1 MTEAH
6 DHRFDCVLRGG
17 LVFDGRGAAPRRADV
32 AIRDGVVRAVDANI
46 DGSLAARVEDVSGK
60 WVMPGFVDVHT
71 HYDAEVEVAPAL
83 GESLRHG
90 ITTAIFGS
98 CSLGT
103 AFSSPEDIADMFT
116 RVEGIPYEHV
126 LPLFQRVKSWSDPK
140 GYRAHFDTVALG
152 PNVSAFV
159 GHSDLRA
166 YVMGLGASVTE
177 GRRPTNQELATMKR
191 LLEDGMDAGLIGLSL
206 NTNRWDKLGGTRF
219 RSKPLPATFARWDE
233 IRALSSIVRER
244 RGILQGIPNIS
255 AKYDTLLFLAESAAL
270 QGRPPLKLSM
280 VSLADVRSNR
290 LVYRAISAI
299 TRFTNSVLG
308 GDVRWQGLP
317 MVFDLFVD
325 GLDAPIFE
333 EFSAGTAALHLTEAV
348 ERRRLLG
355 TDKYRGWFRRQ
366 WTSMVVPRVYH
377 RDFGTT
383 RIVSCPDE
391 SLVGRTFRDVARARK
406 QDEVECF
413 LDLCIEHGDKLRW
426 YTTVANDR
434 IAHLRSIMANPDVQP
449 GFSDAGAHLR
459 NMAFYNFGLCLLK
472 LARDAEREG
481 VAFMPVE
488 RAVHRLSGEIA
499 EWLGLDA
506 GTLAVDSRADIVV
519 VDPEHLDETLLQTH
533 EEAIPEFGGYTRMV
547 RRNDAAVPMVMVN
560 GRIAVRDGQLR
571 PEVGRERGFG
581 RFLGANERGK
591 LDAMP

>member
-1 MTEAH
+1 M
-6 DHRFDCVLRGG
+6 VY
-17 LVFDGRGAAPRRADV
+17 DGKGSAPRRADV
-32 AIRDGVVRAVDANI
+32 AIRDGVVRAIEPHI
-46 DGSLAARVEDVSGK
+46 DGSLAASVEDVSNR

-71 HYDAEVEVAPAL
+71 HYDAEVEAAPAL

-90 ITTAIFGS
+90 VTTVLFGS

-103 AFSSPEDIADMFT
+103 ALSSPEDIADMFT

-126 LPLFQRVKSWSDPK
+126 LPLFSRVKQWSDVG
-140 GYRAHFDTVALG
+140 GYRAHFDRVPLG
-152 PNVSAFV
+152 PNVSAFI

-166 YVMGLGASVTE
+166 YVMGLERSVTE
-177 GRRPTNQELATMKR
+177 GERPTSAELATMKR
-191 LLEDGMDAGLIGLSL
+191 LVEDAMDAGLIGLSI

-219 RSKPLPATFARWDE
+219 RSKPLPSTFARWDE
-233 IRALSSIVRER
+233 LRALAGVVRDR
-244 RGILQGIPNIS
+244 RGVLQGIPNIS

-270 QGRPPLKLSM
+270 GGRPPLKLSM
-280 VSLADVRSNR
+280 VSLADIRSNR

-299 TRFTNSVLG
+299 TRLCNSALG

-317 MVFDLFVD
+317 MKFDLFVD

-333 EFSAGTAALHLTEAV
+333 EFSAGTAALHLVEAS

-355 TDKYRGWFRRQ
+355 TEKYRGWFRRQ

-377 RDFGTT
+377 RDFGAT
-383 RIVSCPDE
+383 RIVSCPDQT
-391 SLVGRTFRDVARARK
+391 LVGRTFRDVARERK
-406 QDEVECF
+406 RDEVELF

-434 IAHLRSIMANPDVQP
+434 PEHLRNIMANPDVQP

-472 LARDAEREG
+472 MARDAEREG
-481 VAFMPVE
+481 VAFMPIE
-488 RAVHRLSGEIA
+488 RAVQRLSGEIA

-506 GTLAVDSRADIVV
+506 GTLSVGARADLVV
-519 VDPEHLDETLLQTH
+519 VDPAHLDDSLLATH
-533 EEAIPEFGGYTRMV
+533 EVAIAEFGGYERMV
-547 RRNDAAVPMVMVN
+547 RRNDAAVPLVMVN
-560 GRIAVRDGQLR
+560 GRPAVRAGQVLA
-571 PEVGRERGFG
+571 EVGRERGFG
-581 RFLGANERGK
+581 RFLRANERSSAAVSDREPASAASH
-591 LDAMP
+591 L